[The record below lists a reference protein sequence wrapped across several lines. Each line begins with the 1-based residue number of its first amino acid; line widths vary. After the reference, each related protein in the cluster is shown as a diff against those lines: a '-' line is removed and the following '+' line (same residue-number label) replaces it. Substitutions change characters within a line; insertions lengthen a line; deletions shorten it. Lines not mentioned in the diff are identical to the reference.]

1 MLENEKQSN
10 GFKVILA
17 HIQNIS
23 QVWAKTQVSCVLSPH
38 VFIVS
43 TMLRGIFQWLRAP
56 KAKKI
61 ESRPKY
67 ILGLVGSLGAQTKT
81 FDGGEGIC
89 LLNYK

>member
-1 MLENEKQSN
+1 MYS
-10 GFKVILA
+10 A
-17 HIQNIS
+17 
-23 QVWAKTQVSCVLSPH
+23 PH

-43 TMLRGIFQWLRAP
+43 TMRRGIFQWLRAP

-67 ILGLVGSLGAQTKT
+67 ILGLVRSLGAQTKT

>member
-1 MLENEKQSN
+1 MLENEKHSN

-23 QVWAKTQVSCVLSPH
+23 QVWAKHRFLVYSAPH

-43 TMLRGIFQWLRAP
+43 TLLIGIFQWLRAP

>member
-1 MLENEKQSN
+1 M
-10 GFKVILA
+10 
-17 HIQNIS
+17 
-23 QVWAKTQVSCVLSPH
+23 
-38 VFIVS
+38 FIVS
-43 TMLRGIFQWLRAP
+43 TMRRGIFQWLRAP
-56 KAKKI
+56 NAKKI

>member
-17 HIQNIS
+17 HIQDIHKS
-23 QVWAKTQVSCVLSPH
+23 EQKHRFLVCSAPH

-67 ILGLVGSLGAQTKT
+67 ILGPVRSLGAQTKT